1 LFNLATQDP
10 GKTSV
15 FPQAFGAG
23 LAVISLFVHNW
34 PLATVGMV
42 AHFVGDAW
50 FFYQLKARKAI

>member
-1 LFNLATQDP
+1 
-10 GKTSV
+10 V